1 MTLQTMK
8 TSPAALIAPANAVDL
23 LNSLANASPIA
34 PGCLESVSSV
44 TDHVSH
50 TCDRFHI
57 TDRSGLEWYSR
68 KISQVRTERDAI
80 RAQSEKMI
88 AALDADEAGLK
99 HLYEAEA
106 RAATAALLQGGG
118 NRRKSIDTFF
128 GTFAF
133 RTVPG
138 RYAVTDR
145 EAALPHAQ
153 ALGCV
158 RVEIAAEAYL
168 QAAQSKLEET
178 GELLPGVAK
187 TEDAEAFGL
196 SLPTKRK
203 KGEA

>member
-1 MTLQTMK
+1 M
-8 TSPAALIAPANAVDL
+8 
-23 LNSLANASPIA
+23 
-34 PGCLESVSSV
+34 
-44 TDHVSH
+44 
-50 TCDRFHI
+50 
-57 TDRSGLEWYSR
+57 
-68 KISQVRTERDAI
+68 
-80 RAQSEKMI
+80 
-88 AALDADEAGLK
+88 
-99 HLYEAEA
+99 
-106 RAATAALLQGGG
+106 
-118 NRRKSIDTFF
+118 
-128 GTFAF
+128 
-133 RTVPG
+133 PG